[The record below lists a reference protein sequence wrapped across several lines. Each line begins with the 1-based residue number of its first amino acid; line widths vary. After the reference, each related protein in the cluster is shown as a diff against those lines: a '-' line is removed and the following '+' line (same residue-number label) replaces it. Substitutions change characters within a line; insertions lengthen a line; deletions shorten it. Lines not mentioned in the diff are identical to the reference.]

1 VLCID
6 DPVVR
11 EILPR
16 VSRPVLTYGFSEQ
29 ADFRISDVS
38 QHERVTTFQVA
49 RPGSAGKL
57 AITIN
62 MPGLHNVLNATAAIA
77 VATDEGLGDSHIQSG
92 IANFQGVG
100 RRFDVQKPLR
110 CKRGTVM
117 LVDDYGHHPT
127 EVAANIQA
135 IRAGWPGRRLVMV
148 YQPHRFTRTHDL
160 YDDFVEVLGEVDV
173 LLMLEVYAAGEKP
186 ISGADSKSLCRSIR
200 QRGKVD
206 PVLVKKHDELR
217 GLLDGLLQDGD
228 ILVTQGAG
236 NIGNLCKQLAAE
248 GLGHD

>member
-1 VLCID
+1 
-6 DPVVR
+6 
-11 EILPR
+11 
-16 VSRPVLTYGFSEQ
+16 
-29 ADFRISDVS
+29 
-38 QHERVTTFQVA
+38 
-49 RPGSAGKL
+49 
-57 AITIN
+57 
-62 MPGLHNVLNATAAIA
+62 
-77 VATDEGLGDSHIQSG
+77 
-92 IANFQGVG
+92 
-100 RRFDVQKPLR
+100 
-110 CKRGTVM
+110 M